1 MIQVKDLQ
9 KIYNGTTVL
18 NLEELHIAKGEV
30 FGLVGNNGAGKTT
43 FFSLV
48 LDLIRA
54 SKGEVIIN
62 GIQVSKTEE
71 WKELVAAY
79 IDESFTIGYLT
90 PDEYFE
96 FIGEL
101 RGLNAKDV
109 SNFLEDYT
117 DFFKD
122 EILGKKKFI
131 RDLSKGNQK
140 KVGVVG
146 AFLGNPEVII
156 LDEPFANLDPSSQYQ
171 LRNIIKDISKQK
183 EKTLLISSHDLDHVA
198 DVCSRIVI
206 LDKGEVVRD
215 VEKNRFYTGRFGRI
229 LYRSKSRT
237 RFYGR
242 RLILLPSLI
251 HNTFKYEYKD
261 IHQPKSA
268 FNSYY
273 RRLRT
278 HFHLCYNKQAT

>member
-1 MIQVKDLQ
+1 MIQITNLQ
-9 KIYNGTTVL
+9 KAYNGTTVL
-18 NLEELHIAKGEV
+18 NLAELNIKKGEI

-43 FFSLV
+43 LFSLV

-54 SKGEVIIN
+54 TKGKVLIN
-62 GIQVSKTEE
+62 EIAVAKSED

-101 RGLNAKDV
+101 RGMNSKDV
-109 SNFLEDYT
+109 SNFLEDYK

-146 AFLGNPEVII
+146 ALMGNPEVIV

-171 LRNIIKDISKQK
+171 LRNIIKGYAKQK

-198 DVCSRIVI
+198 DVSSRIVV
-206 LDKGEVVRD
+206 LEKGEVVRD
-215 VEKNRFYTGRFGRI
+215 VEKTDSTLAELEEFFTGV
-229 LYRSKSRT
+229 KSEPD
-237 RFYGR
+237 FM
-242 RLILLPSLI
+242 
-251 HNTFKYEYKD
+251 EE
-261 IHQPKSA
+261 
-268 FNSYY
+268 
-273 RRLRT
+273 
-278 HFHLCYNKQAT
+278 